1 MFLAIFPLQLAI
13 FPGEEVPL
21 HIFEPRYK
29 QLIVECRD
37 EGITFGI
44 PTHVNGRIARYGTE
58 VRLKKILKTG
68 GKRGLPA
75 TGAPAHREG
84 RMSNA
89 LFPDVTSRSTP

>member
-29 QLIVECRD
+29 QLIAECRD

-44 PTHVNGRIARYGTE
+44 PTHLNGRIARYGTE
-58 VRLKKILKTG
+58 VRLKRILKTFDTG
-68 GKRGLPA
+68 EMDIIVVGVRIFEVNEVQAEVSGKL
-75 TGAPAHREG
+75 
-84 RMSNA
+84 
-89 LFPDVTSRSTP
+89 